1 MGIHK
6 RLFISFQ
13 NHNFILFFLW
23 AQIIRKISS
32 FTRKEKSIKVISII
46 NNVSNISPDNI
57 YKLESWFEFI
67 IR

>member
-57 YKLESWFEFI
+57 YKLESWFEFN
-67 IR
+67 

>member
-57 YKLESWFEFI
+57 YKLESWFEFT

>member
-57 YKLESWFEFI
+57 YKLVINI
-67 IR
+67 IYDN